1 MMKLEIKNNQFIDIN
16 DLIKTN
22 KLNCS
27 VENYNYENKLLKGEF
42 LIQGEYINDSSCFD
56 EPFNFFKKVPFEIMF
71 IEDVIDLDDVE
82 IKELEYFEVERRGIE
97 IEITLVLTYN
107 NNRSENIEN
116 VTEEIYEEIKN
127 DASTSVDEILNNTL
141 LEQKVSTNTFPSNE
155 RKTRIKLF

>member
-1 MMKLEIKNNQFIDIN
+1 MI
-16 DLIKTN
+16 
-22 KLNCS
+22 
-27 VENYNYENKLLKGEF
+27 V
-42 LIQGEYINDSSCFD
+42 
-56 EPFNFFKKVPFEIMF
+56 
-71 IEDVIDLDDVE
+71 
-82 IKELEYFEVERRGIE
+82 
-97 IEITLVLTYN
+97 EITLVLTYN